1 MNIKLKALAPLAM
14 LYLMTGQAYASGV
27 CSSHPFFNSTTP
39 IIVDLGTTSLEEGGK
54 VEGSHGP
61 GVILAKCDPH
71 WGRILFRKYEV
82 MRPLAGSRDAEGWQY
97 LKINNSLEA
106 AVMTMSKWGG
116 LLYPPYQDSAGVT
129 LTAAEIKEPLIIN
142 DYQYVVRLRVTKSA
156 VGRVTIPPTT
166 LIGVYVNNSEFP
178 NTAGSIW
185 SNQPIYTIGIAG
197 TVEVKESCEIK
208 GGELVIDFGEI
219 SPRAFGR
226 VGAGNKAN
234 NVVVATKDIE
244 IQCIGTND
252 TAKVSVRLTADKVQ
266 NDMLVSTNDDI
277 GFKVSDKN
285 DNILMPNN
293 RNSKIPLQLNDSKSS
308 VGIKVWP
315 VSVTGNM
322 PTPGPFKSRAMLN
335 VDFE

>member
-1 MNIKLKALAPLAM
+1 MKLQIVKPFV
-14 LYLMTGQAYASGV
+14 GQ
-27 CSSHPFFNSTTP
+27 T
-39 IIVDLGTTSLEEGGK
+39 
-54 VEGSHGP
+54 
-61 GVILAKCDPH
+61 
-71 WGRILFRKYEV
+71 RI
-82 MRPLAGSRDAEGWQY
+82 P
-97 LKINNSLEA
+97 N
-106 AVMTMSKWGG
+106 
-116 LLYPPYQDSAGVT
+116 
-129 LTAAEIKEPLIIN
+129 
-142 DYQYVVRLRVTKSA
+142 
-156 VGRVTIPPTT
+156 TT
-166 LIGVYVNNSEFP
+166 LMSVFAANDDLITNIIW
-178 NTAGSIW
+178 GSK
-185 SNQPIYTIGIAG
+185 PIYTIGIKGIIVAR
-197 TVEVKESCEIK
+197 ESCEIK

-285 DNILMPNN
+285 DNILMPND